1 MKRIALISIPI
12 LIGFLFT
19 GIALAQ
25 DPIIFPAKGQSQ
37 EQLEKDRQELF
48 NLRFQAATQQ
58 LENPRRVREVR
69 KNVARILTILSQRG
83 FKEAG

>member
-1 MKRIALISIPI
+1 MKPGELREMTTVEL
-12 LIGFLFT
+12 
-19 GIALAQ
+19 
-25 DPIIFPAKGQSQ
+25 Q

-69 KNVARILTILSQRG
+69 KNVARIFTILSERG
-83 FKEAG
+83 LKEVG

>member
-1 MKRIALISIPI
+1 VKPGELREMTTVEL
-12 LIGFLFT
+12 
-19 GIALAQ
+19 
-25 DPIIFPAKGQSQ
+25 Q

-69 KNVARILTILSQRG
+69 KNVARIFTILSERG
-83 FKEAG
+83 LKEVG

>member
-1 MKRIALISIPI
+1 VKPAALREMTTVE
-12 LIGFLFT
+12 L
-19 GIALAQ
+19 
-25 DPIIFPAKGQSQ
+25 Q

>member
-1 MKRIALISIPI
+1 MTTVEL
-12 LIGFLFT
+12 
-19 GIALAQ
+19 
-25 DPIIFPAKGQSQ
+25 Q

>member
-1 MKRIALISIPI
+1 MKPGELREMTTVEL
-12 LIGFLFT
+12 
-19 GIALAQ
+19 
-25 DPIIFPAKGQSQ
+25 Q

-69 KNVARILTILSQRG
+69 KNVARIFTILSERG
-83 FKEAG
+83 LKEIG